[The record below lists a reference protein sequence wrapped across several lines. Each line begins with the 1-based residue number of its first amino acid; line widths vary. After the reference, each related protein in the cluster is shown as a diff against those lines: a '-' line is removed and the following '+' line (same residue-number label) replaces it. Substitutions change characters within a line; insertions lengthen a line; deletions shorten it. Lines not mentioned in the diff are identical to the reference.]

1 MKTIP
6 VTAAV
11 IKSNGKI
18 LIARRKSSLC
28 GNPGWEFPG
37 GKVEHGETCE
47 ACLARE
53 INEEFGVK
61 IEVGNFIIKSE
72 HKTNGKIIR
81 LMAFDAKILSGMVT
95 PSEHEEIAFVAP
107 EALLNYNL
115 LPADIPIAREIIRD
129 RSESIYIHIPFCES
143 KCSYCNF
150 PSVAGENNLFQAY
163 FNALQKE
170 IIATAEIQNKLSG
183 KINITSAFF
192 GGGTPSSVPVKF
204 LLKTLETL
212 RENYSINDNA
222 EISVECNPHSLTKK
236 FADLI
241 LEAGVN
247 RFSLG
252 VQSLDDNELAN
263 LGRLHNSKK
272 AETAYK
278 LLRDAGAKNISTDFI
293 YGIPGQTK
301 DSFKNNLKRVV
312 GKWNPEHISL
322 YSLSV
327 EPGTP
332 FGKWKKNKT
341 KNWLWPDD
349 DTVMSWFI
357 DAEKYLS
364 ANSYLR
370 YEISN
375 FAKQGFESI
384 HNKTY
389 WDTTKNYIG
398 FGAAAHSY
406 CYLTAGSERKRFR
419 NIKSIRKYIERINT
433 KQKFRIFS
441 RELTHKQKVGEK
453 IYLGLRLAAGVK
465 LYSSEEKLFE
475 NEIQQQINLGLIK
488 RKQNNKIV
496 LTKRGFQI
504 ANSVMAEFV

>member
-1 MKTIP
+1 M
-6 VTAAV
+6 
-11 IKSNGKI
+11 NNQ
-18 LIARRKSSLC
+18 L
-28 GNPGWEFPG
+28 
-37 GKVEHGETCE
+37 
-47 ACLARE
+47 
-53 INEEFGVK
+53 
-61 IEVGNFIIKSE
+61 
-72 HKTNGKIIR
+72 
-81 LMAFDAKILSGMVT
+81 
-95 PSEHEEIAFVAP
+95 
-107 EALLNYNL
+107 
-115 LPADIPIAREIIRD
+115 
-129 RSESIYIHIPFCES
+129 SIYIHIPFCEK

-150 PSVAGENNLFQAY
+150 PSTAGESILFQPY

-183 KINITSAFF
+183 KINVTSVFF

-212 RENYSINDNA
+212 HENYSINNDA
-222 EISVECNPHSLTKK
+222 EISVECNPNSLTNK

-252 VQSLDDNELAN
+252 VQSLDDNELVK

-278 LLRDAGAKNISTDFI
+278 LLRDAGAKNISTDLI
-293 YGIPGQTK
+293 YGIPEQTK
-301 DSFKNNLKRVV
+301 ESFKNNLKRIVE
-312 GKWNPEHISL
+312 KWKPEHISI

-332 FGKWKKNKT
+332 FDKWKKNKT

-349 DTVMSWFI
+349 DTVMNWFI
-357 DAEKYLS
+357 YAEKYLS
-364 ANSYLR
+364 ANSYPR

-375 FAKQGFESI
+375 FAKQGFESV
-384 HNKTY
+384 HNTTY
-389 WDTTKNYIG
+389 WDITKNYIG

-406 CYLTAGSERKRFR
+406 CYLTAEAGRKRFR

-433 KQKFRIFS
+433 KQKFRFFS
-441 RELTHKQKVGEK
+441 RELTHKQKIGEK
-453 IYLGLRLAAGVK
+453 IYLGLRLAGGVK
-465 LYSSEEKLFE
+465 LSPSEEKLFE
-475 NEIQQQINLGLIK
+475 NEIQQQINSGLIK
-488 RKQNNKIV
+488 RKQKNIIA